1 MKKEKISVTEQLS
14 EYIKS
19 QKETFRQHQRDL
31 PFGEKME
38 IAFSLAERDKTI
50 QHAVLLPKTNKKKG
64 KYF

>member
-1 MKKEKISVTEQLS
+1 MKKEKASVSEQLS

-19 QKETFRQHQRDL
+19 QKESFREYQKDL

-50 QHAVLLPKTNKKKG
+50 QHAVLLPKTNKAINK
-64 KYF
+64 

>member
-1 MKKEKISVTEQLS
+1 MKKEKASVTEQLS

-19 QKETFRQHQRDL
+19 QKASFREHQRNL

-50 QHAVLLPKTNKKKG
+50 QHAVLLPKQKNEKSK
-64 KYF
+64 

>member
-1 MKKEKISVTEQLS
+1 MKKEKSNAAEQPS

-19 QKETFRQHQRDL
+19 QKESFRVYQRNL

-50 QHAVLLPKTNKKKG
+50 QQAVLLPKISKAINK
-64 KYF
+64 